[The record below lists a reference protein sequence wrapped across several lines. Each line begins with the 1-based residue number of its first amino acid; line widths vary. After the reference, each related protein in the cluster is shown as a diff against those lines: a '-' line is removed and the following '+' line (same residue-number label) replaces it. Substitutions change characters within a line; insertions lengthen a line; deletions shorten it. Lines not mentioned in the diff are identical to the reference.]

1 MDLNNRPDSPIDN
14 EQENFT
20 ESANEDTAESKDP
33 KKSARKVASDIFEV
47 LEMFTVCASV
57 IMILF
62 TFLVHPTVVNGPS
75 MEDTLLHNDYL
86 LISALPY
93 EPKAG
98 EIIVVHNVG
107 LRHYKDPII
116 KRVIATEGQVVDIDF
131 GTWTV
136 TVDGEVIDEPYR
148 KLAADGYITSDWSY
162 PLQVPE
168 GHVFVMGDNRN
179 HSADSRSREIGFVD
193 TRCIVGKALVRIFPF
208 SRFTVFE

>member
-20 ESANEDTAESKDP
+20 ESATEDTAESKDP
-33 KKSARKVASDIFEV
+33 KESARKVASDIFEV

-131 GTWTV
+131 ETWTV

-179 HSADSRSREIGFVD
+179 HSADSRSRDIGLID